1 MAGELYFCSKIKH
14 FKHFSIRDL
23 NESSFF
29 TYGLRMIIKI
39 SLWKAGM
46 AIFLS
51 KEAEFKERVS
61 REPKSVV

>member
-1 MAGELYFCSKIKH
+1 MVGELYFCTKIKH

-23 NESSFF
+23 NESSFL

-46 AIFLS
+46 AILLS
-51 KEAEFKERVS
+51 KKAEFKERVS